1 MPSIRELVTALAARE
16 GVEAAVVLGRDGLV
30 IDASSAVGAD
40 VEAMAAMVPSV
51 LGAAEEFG
59 ANGGNGELR
68 TGILEYADRVAI
80 VSALSAD
87 AALLVLARPTAN
99 LASLLYELRSNREH
113 IASLV

>member
-30 IDASSAVGAD
+30 IDASSVVEAD
-40 VEAMAAMVPSV
+40 AEAMAAMVPSV
-51 LGAAEEFG
+51 LAAAEEFG
-59 ANGGNGELR
+59 THGGNGELR
-68 TGILEYADRVAI
+68 TGILEFADRVAV
-80 VSALSAD
+80 VSALSSD

-99 LASLLYELRSNREH
+99 LGALLYELRRNREH